1 MIQNLANTLLQ
12 QAVLLSASD
21 VHLIPFEQK
30 YRILLRIN
38 GRLQF
43 FTFLPLDN
51 GERLLSHLKYRG
63 FMDISETRKPQSG
76 SFQTTIHGNNVSV
89 RLATI
94 PNFRFVESMV
104 IRVFSDQEIALFQK
118 SSIFHKITHHILSLA
133 QNRTGL
139 LLFSGATGSGK
150 TSSMYSLAHSL
161 SLREPLQIITIEDPV
176 ERPMPSFL
184 QVQINEKA
192 GLDYADIIRATLR
205 HDPDILVVGEIR
217 DSHTAKMVIRGALTG
232 HLVLS
237 TVHADSAYGVLSR
250 LLELGVDQE
259 ELRQCLIG
267 ISHQRLSHLYCLFCN
282 GRCHPL
288 CNHLTQK
295 RTALYEFIEK
305 EQINQFF
312 TTTSELEQTNTIKN
326 QMKKGAC
333 YGFFSP
339 Q

>member
-1 MIQNLANTLLQ
+1 MIQNLANTLLN
-12 QAVLLSASD
+12 QAILLTASD
-21 VHLIPFEQK
+21 VHVIPAEAH

-43 FTFLPLDN
+43 FASIPIDN
-51 GERLLSHLKYRG
+51 GERLLAHLKYRG
-63 FMDISETRKPQSG
+63 FMDISETRNPQSG
-76 SFQTTIHGNNVSV
+76 AFQTDIQGRKVSV

-94 PNFRFVESMV
+94 PNFRFIESMV
-104 IRVFSDQEIALFQK
+104 IRVFSEQEIVPFQK
-118 SSIFHKITHHILSLA
+118 SSIFQRITHHILSLA
-133 QNRTGL
+133 QKRIGL

-161 SLREPLQIITIEDPV
+161 SLQHPLQIITIEDPV
-176 ERPMPSFL
+176 ERPMSAFL

-205 HDPDILVVGEIR
+205 HDPDILIVGEIR
-217 DSHTAKMVIRGALTG
+217 DSHTAKMVIRSALTG

-237 TVHADSAYGVLSR
+237 TVHADSTYGVLSR
-250 LLELGVDQE
+250 LLELGVDKE

-267 ISHQRLSHLYCLFCN
+267 ISHQQLKHLHCMFCTS
-282 GRCHPL
+282 RCHAL
-288 CNHLTQK
+288 CNHLSQK

-305 EQINQFF
+305 EQINDFL
-312 TTTSELEQTNTIKN
+312 TTSVEIDLVSNINKQL
-326 QMKKGAC
+326 KKGVC

-339 Q
+339 